1 MRRGGRA
8 DSRVCE
14 RLNKGRIRSFC
25 SVQLSFLP
33 VAALRS
39 SCQFSL
45 AIWFLRRKSILLN
58 GTMTMT
64 ELTDDQ
70 LDRAKKAFDSL
81 DSNCDG
87 KVKVAEF
94 VNIAERYFEK
104 HEIEQLLK
112 EANPNNDD
120 EISFEEFL
128 EDYKKDL

>member
-1 MRRGGRA
+1 
-8 DSRVCE
+8 
-14 RLNKGRIRSFC
+14 
-25 SVQLSFLP
+25 
-33 VAALRS
+33 
-39 SCQFSL
+39 
-45 AIWFLRRKSILLN
+45 
-58 GTMTMT
+58 MT